1 MHFSNN
7 RRFPKWKGNSVK
19 SANSRNLVNFWT
31 MDWDQFK
38 DLIYYLR
45 LIGYVV
51 IPWYLMKGITGS
63 NNPFSNKY
71 FCH

>member
-1 MHFSNN
+1 MESKFSEICQ
-7 RRFPKWKGNSVK
+7 FKESGK
-19 SANSRNLVNFWT
+19 FWT

-38 DLIYYLR
+38 DLIYYLC

-51 IPWYLMKGITGS
+51 TPWYLMQGITGS